1 MRAGSVVAP
10 WRGRRREGSTY
21 WRRLHRSEWNHRR
34 WGTQVRRRHLVG
46 RSASVIR
53 FLFFSPLQ
61 ASRFRVQIPLSNTLL
76 QLRDDVDGLVEYR
89 QLWLRLISLEVD
101 LTHSAEFLERFVYV
115 FHSHPDFV
123 PIRQFRFCFVFLL
136 LLFLYS
142 YLYLFRLWTRLRFFY
157 FYGSKFGLRWST
169 YLIVD
174 FVF

>member
-1 MRAGSVVAP
+1 M
-10 WRGRRREGSTY
+10 T
-21 WRRLHRSEWNHRR
+21 
-34 WGTQVRRRHLVG
+34 T
-46 RSASVIR
+46 
-53 FLFFSPLQ
+53 
-61 ASRFRVQIPLSNTLL
+61 SNTLL

-157 FYGSKFGLRWST
+157 FYGSKFGLR
-169 YLIVD
+169 
-174 FVF
+174 